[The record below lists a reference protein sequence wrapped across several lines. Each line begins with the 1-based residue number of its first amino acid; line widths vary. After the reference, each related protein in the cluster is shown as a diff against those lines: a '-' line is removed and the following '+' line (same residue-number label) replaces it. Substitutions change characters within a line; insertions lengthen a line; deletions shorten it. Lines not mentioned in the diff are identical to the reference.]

1 MGATSIA
8 FSVFK
13 GLFLTELHMRLGHE
27 TLLEA
32 KYRMKRQGKLMGL
45 IVQKFGGTSVG
56 NVERIR
62 NAASRTA
69 EELQNGNNVVV
80 VVSAMG
86 KTTDHLV
93 DMAND
98 ISSAP
103 SKREMDML
111 LTTGE
116 QITIALF
123 SMALAQNGIDA
134 VSYTGWQAGIKTE
147 PVHGNAR
154 IVDIEMDRI
163 ARDLESGKVVIVAGF
178 QGVTDEGEI
187 TTLGRGGSD
196 TTAVALAAA
205 LKADKCDIYTDVTG
219 VFTTDPRYVKSA
231 RKLLSVSY
239 DEMLELANLGA
250 GVLHPRAVEFAKNY
264 GLPLEVRSSM
274 EKERGTII
282 EEENEMEQNLIVRGV
297 AFEDQITR
305 VSVLGVSTSLK
316 GLSTIFTT
324 LAQNH
329 INVDIIVQS
338 RTEAGLA
345 NISFSIKSN
354 DLPEALDVLERNK
367 ETLNYQAVESE
378 TGLAKVSIVG
388 SGMVSNPGVAAKMFE
403 VLEGHGIQV
412 KMVSTSEIKVSTVVD
427 EKQMVNAVE
436 SLHEAFELYSEAV
449 KTN

>member
-1 MGATSIA
+1 
-8 FSVFK
+8 
-13 GLFLTELHMRLGHE
+13 
-27 TLLEA
+27 
-32 KYRMKRQGKLMGL
+32 MGL

-154 IVDIEMDRI
+154 IVDIETDRI
-163 ARDLESGKVVIVAGF
+163 AKDLESGKVVIVAGF
-178 QGVTDEGEI
+178 QGVTDDGQI

-427 EKQMVNAVE
+427 EKQMVSAVE
-436 SLHEAFELYSEAV
+436 SLHEAFELYSGAV

>member
-1 MGATSIA
+1 
-8 FSVFK
+8 
-13 GLFLTELHMRLGHE
+13 
-27 TLLEA
+27 
-32 KYRMKRQGKLMGL
+32 MGL

-56 NVERIR
+56 TVEKIR
-62 NAASRTA
+62 NAASRTV

-93 DMAND
+93 DMANE
-98 ISSAP
+98 ISGSP

-116 QITIALF
+116 QVTISLYA
-123 SMALAQNGIDA
+123 MALAQKGIDA

-147 PVHGNAR
+147 AVHSNAR
-154 IVDIEMDRI
+154 IMDIETDRI
-163 ARDLESGKVVIVAGF
+163 NNDLKNGKVVIVAGF
-178 QGVTDEGEI
+178 QGVTDDGEI

-219 VFTTDPRYVKSA
+219 VFTTDPRFVKSA
-231 RKLLSVSY
+231 RKLHSVSY

-264 GLPLEVRSSM
+264 GLPIEVRSSM

-282 EEENEMEQNLIVRGV
+282 EEEIGMEQNLVVRGV

-305 VSVLGVSTSLK
+305 VSVLGVSSSLK

-338 RTEAGLA
+338 RTEADSA

-354 DLPEALDVLERNK
+354 DLTETLDVLERNK
-367 ETLNYQAVESE
+367 ELLNYKAIESE

-403 VLEGHGIQV
+403 VLEGHGVQV
-412 KMVSTSEIKVSTVVD
+412 KMVSTSEIKVSTVIE

-436 SLHEAFELYSEAV
+436 SLHEAFELYSESV
-449 KTN
+449 KSK

>member
-1 MGATSIA
+1 
-8 FSVFK
+8 
-13 GLFLTELHMRLGHE
+13 
-27 TLLEA
+27 
-32 KYRMKRQGKLMGL
+32 MGL

-56 NVERIR
+56 TVERIK
-62 NAASRTA
+62 NAASRTV
-69 EELQNGNNVVV
+69 EEMQNGNNIVV

-93 DMAND
+93 DMANE

-103 SKREMDML
+103 SRREMDML

-116 QITIALF
+116 QVTIALY
-123 SMALAQNGIDA
+123 SMALAQMGIEA

-147 PVHGNAR
+147 DVHSNAR
-154 IVDIEMDRI
+154 IVDIETDRI
-163 ARDLESGKVVIVAGF
+163 KNDLEHGKVVIVAGF
-178 QGVTDEGEI
+178 QGVTDDGQI

-264 GLPLEVRSSM
+264 GLPIEVRSSM

-282 EEENEMEQNLIVRGV
+282 EEEIGMEQNLIVRGV
-297 AFEDQITR
+297 AFEDKITR

-338 RTEAGLA
+338 RTEADSA

-354 DLPEALDVLERNK
+354 DLPETLDVLERNK
-367 ETLNYQAVESE
+367 ELLNYKAIESE

-403 VLEGHGIQV
+403 VLEGHGVQV
-412 KMVSTSEIKVSTVVD
+412 KMVSTSEIKVSTVIE

-436 SLHEAFELYSEAV
+436 SLHEAFELYSESV
-449 KTN
+449 KTK

>member
-1 MGATSIA
+1 
-8 FSVFK
+8 
-13 GLFLTELHMRLGHE
+13 MRRRHE

-32 KYRMKRQGKLMGL
+32 KYRMKRQGKRMGL

-56 NVERIR
+56 SVERIR

-98 ISSAP
+98 ISSSP

-154 IVDIEMDRI
+154 IVDIETDRL
-163 ARDLESGKVVIVAGF
+163 AKDLKSGKVVIVAGF

-403 VLEGHGIQV
+403 VLEGNGIQV

>member
-1 MGATSIA
+1 
-8 FSVFK
+8 
-13 GLFLTELHMRLGHE
+13 
-27 TLLEA
+27 
-32 KYRMKRQGKLMGL
+32 MGL

-56 NVERIR
+56 SVEKIR

-69 EELQNGNNVVV
+69 EELRNGNNVVV

-98 ISSAP
+98 ISRAP

-116 QITIALF
+116 QITIALY
-123 SMALAQNGIDA
+123 SMALAQSGIEA
-134 VSYTGWQAGIKTE
+134 VSFTGWQAGIKTE
-147 PVHGNAR
+147 GIHGNAR
-154 IVDIEMDRI
+154 IIDIDTERI
-163 ARDLESGKVVIVAGF
+163 SKELESGKVVIVAGF
-178 QGVTDEGEI
+178 QGVTEDGEI

-219 VFTTDPRYVKSA
+219 VFTTDPRFVKSA

-274 EKERGTII
+274 EKERGTMI
-282 EEENEMEQNLIVRGV
+282 EEENEMEQNLVVRGV

-338 RTEAGLA
+338 RTEAGTA

-354 DLPEALDVLERNK
+354 DLTETLDVLERNK
-367 ETLNYQAVESE
+367 ESLNYQSVESE

-403 VLEGHGIQV
+403 VLEGNGIQV
-412 KMVSTSEIKVSTVVD
+412 KMVSTSEIKVSTVVN
-427 EKQMVNAVE
+427 EKQMVHAVE
-436 SLHEAFELYSEAV
+436 SLHEAFELYSGAV

>member
-1 MGATSIA
+1 
-8 FSVFK
+8 
-13 GLFLTELHMRLGHE
+13 
-27 TLLEA
+27 
-32 KYRMKRQGKLMGL
+32 MGL

-56 NVERIR
+56 SVEKIR

-69 EELQNGNNVVV
+69 EELRNGNNVVV

-98 ISSAP
+98 ISRAP

-116 QITIALF
+116 QITIALY
-123 SMALAQNGIDA
+123 SMALAQSGIEA
-134 VSYTGWQAGIKTE
+134 VSFTGWQAGIKTE
-147 PVHGNAR
+147 GIHGNAR
-154 IVDIEMDRI
+154 IIDIDTERI
-163 ARDLESGKVVIVAGF
+163 SKELESGKVVIVAGF
-178 QGVTDEGEI
+178 QGVTEDGEI

-219 VFTTDPRYVKSA
+219 VFTTDPRFVKSA

-274 EKERGTII
+274 EKERGTMI
-282 EEENEMEQNLIVRGV
+282 EEENEMEQNLVVRGV

-338 RTEAGLA
+338 RTEAGTA

-354 DLPEALDVLERNK
+354 DLPETLDVLERNK
-367 ETLNYQAVESE
+367 ESLNYQSVESE

-403 VLEGHGIQV
+403 VLEGNGIQV
-412 KMVSTSEIKVSTVVD
+412 KMVSTSEIKVSTVVN
-427 EKQMVNAVE
+427 EKQMVHAVE
-436 SLHEAFELYSEAV
+436 SLHEAFELYSGAV

>member
-1 MGATSIA
+1 M
-8 FSVFK
+8 
-13 GLFLTELHMRLGHE
+13 E
-27 TLLEA
+27 
-32 KYRMKRQGKLMGL
+32 MGL

-56 NVERIR
+56 NVERIM
-62 NAASRTA
+62 NAASRT
-69 EELQNGNNVVV
+69 EEEKRNGNDVVV

-93 DMAND
+93 TMANE
-98 ISSAP
+98 ISSSP

-111 LTTGE
+111 LSTGE
-116 QITIALF
+116 QVTIALL
-123 SMALAQNGIDA
+123 SLALAEKGIEA

-147 PVHGNAR
+147 AVHSNAR
-154 IVDIEMDRI
+154 IIDIDTEKVK
-163 ARDLESGKVVIVAGF
+163 RDLSNGKVVIVAGF
-178 QGVTDEGEI
+178 QGVTEEGEI

-264 GLPLEVRSSM
+264 GLPIEVRSSM

-282 EEENEMEQNLIVRGV
+282 EEEIGMEQNLIVRGV

-324 LAQNH
+324 LAKNH

-338 RTEAGLA
+338 RTEADSA

-354 DLPEALDVLERNK
+354 DLPETLDVLENNK
-367 ETLNYQAVESE
+367 EVLNYKSIESE

-388 SGMVSNPGVAAKMFE
+388 SGMVSNPGVAATMFE
-403 VLEGHGIQV
+403 VLEGNGVQV
-412 KMVSTSEIKVSTVVD
+412 KMVSTSEIKVSTVIE

-449 KTN
+449 KSK